1 MSTSINTFNTF
12 IQELSDSEFCISKY
26 ESEFDE
32 LISEIFSYFE
42 ETEKIPDLIYDL
54 HNSCETNK
62 DSLSLEKF
70 YIKMIHHI
78 VENYE
83 DFNTPITSE
92 FYEHTSYLR
101 VSIPEYIE
109 IFFTLNEVNPKLLK
123 EIVSR
128 CVETK
133 NYQLIT
139 NLFQCNQNFIM
150 KEMFIIF
157 KENPEYISL
166 FQQLPLTTDFLK

>member
-1 MSTSINTFNTF
+1 MSTSINTF

-42 ETEKIPDLIYDL
+42 ESENISDLIYDL

-70 YIKMIHHI
+70 YIKMIHHL
-78 VENYE
+78 VENYK
-83 DFNTPITSE
+83 DFNNPITSE
-92 FYEHTSYLR
+92 FYEDNSYHR
-101 VSIPEYIE
+101 VSIPQYIE

-123 EIVSR
+123 EIVFR

-139 NLFQCNQNFIM
+139 NLFQCNQNYIM
-150 KEMFIIF
+150 KEMFIMF
-157 KENPEYISL
+157 KENPEYTSL